1 VKRQLFSSKITKLS
15 FVQPLFRTLFGFAIP
30 LGTYGAIALG
40 SATPSLAAERLNL
53 KLGPFEQ
60 SIQVSDLETY
70 AKTGEVPSALQLYS
84 PFLTS
89 DLRKALTNRL
99 ELDPKLG
106 TQVVDELLKSASG
119 KRVLDSIR
127 AASPGLSLEDL
138 QAGFWLAARRFNGL
152 DAIGVIRAIP
162 QETIT
167 VDVTQAIGVASQLN
181 FSYWKS
187 QAVGSLLEKNLTT
200 NTSGFRASFDPA
212 APGSESVQEQTL
224 MFDDKARNRSLP
236 VDIYWSANTQAPL
249 VVITPGFEANRKFLA
264 YLARHLASHGFTV
277 AAIEH
282 PSIARNGSLTELD
295 PERLIAAK
303 EFVDRPK
310 DISFLLDE
318 LTKLNQ
324 SGSLQ
329 GKLNTQQVTVIGHS
343 LGGYDALALA
353 GAELRLDELREFCR
367 TSGVLQRVPADWLQ
381 CAASQLPD
389 RQLNLRD
396 QRVKQV
402 IALNP
407 AIGQVFGK
415 SGLQQVATPTL
426 ILTSTDDTL
435 APAFSQQL
443 QPFLQLPTPKYLL
456 TSIGATH
463 LSITDPAYFSGARAQ
478 GTLVK
483 ERQGQEVEPL
493 RRLLQGVSLS
503 FVEQLTPNAKTYQP
517 FLSSAYAQSLSTPNL
532 PLRLNTDL
540 PANLTRWLGLA
551 TFF

>member
-1 VKRQLFSSKITKLS
+1 MKRQLFSSKITKLS

-456 TSIGATH
+456 TSIGTTH
-463 LSITDPAYFSGARAQ
+463 LSVSDPAHFSGARAQ

>member
-1 VKRQLFSSKITKLS
+1 
-15 FVQPLFRTLFGFAIP
+15 
-30 LGTYGAIALG
+30 
-40 SATPSLAAERLNL
+40 
-53 KLGPFEQ
+53 
-60 SIQVSDLETY
+60 
-70 AKTGEVPSALQLYS
+70 
-84 PFLTS
+84 
-89 DLRKALTNRL
+89 
-99 ELDPKLG
+99 
-106 TQVVDELLKSASG
+106 
-119 KRVLDSIR
+119 
-127 AASPGLSLEDL
+127 
-138 QAGFWLAARRFNGL
+138 
-152 DAIGVIRAIP
+152 
-162 QETIT
+162 
-167 VDVTQAIGVASQLN
+167 
-181 FSYWKS
+181 
-187 QAVGSLLEKNLTT
+187 
-200 NTSGFRASFDPA
+200 
-212 APGSESVQEQTL
+212 
-224 MFDDKARNRSLP
+224 
-236 VDIYWSANTQAPL
+236 
-249 VVITPGFEANRKFLA
+249 
-264 YLARHLASHGFTV
+264 
-277 AAIEH
+277 
-282 PSIARNGSLTELD
+282 
-295 PERLIAAK
+295 LIAAK

-415 SGLQQVATPTL
+415 SGLQQVSTPTL

-456 TSIGATH
+456 TSIGTTH
-463 LSITDPAYFSGARAQ
+463 LSVSDPAHFGGARAQ

-503 FVEQLTPNAKTYQP
+503 FIEQLTPNAKTYQP
-517 FLSSAYAQSLSTPNL
+517 FLSSAYAQSLSTPSL

-540 PANLTRWLGLA
+540 PANLTRWLSLA